1 MVQAGFLK
9 LAAEEKDGGQRIE
22 VEIEVGA
29 DRVDELLD
37 EFYRLMARVRGID
50 AASGDCSSLS
60 LALADALGE
69 EEVRA
74 ASKDFLLNRL
84 TMEAVRELGIDTV
97 LAPGV
102 HAKEVPAFGR
112 AFSFVANLTPRPEL
126 SLLDAGPVRVQRPV
140 VAVEES
146 DVDAQVAFSA
156 QQCAEF
162 QSADHADVRV
172 GDFALMDVDMLK
184 NGAPC
189 KSLSGLRRRV
199 EVSEGCVPQGFIDG
213 VCGMTPGEERSF
225 SFDAD
230 DGAVGEKPDSYRASV
245 RLYEVQKRV
254 VPVVDDEWVERVLPQ
269 FGNLEGFRARI
280 RADLEQQKEKVEQ
293 QELVFRVRSA
303 LEKRL
308 VGTIPD
314 EMYQEAKESL
324 MASTL
329 SSIDAKGMT
338 LEEYCDEHGTT
349 KDAFNMNVFM
359 QAAETLRQNL
369 ALDALARKR
378 GIAETCDEIA
388 EAKAALPQT
397 LATLSDEEFERR
409 GYRASLGE
417 SIRRKKALSW
427 LMETMIVEG

>member
-1 MVQAGFLK
+1 M
-9 LAAEEKDGGQRIE
+9 
-22 VEIEVGA
+22 
-29 DRVDELLD
+29 
-37 EFYRLMARVRGID
+37 
-50 AASGDCSSLS
+50 
-60 LALADALGE
+60 
-69 EEVRA
+69 
-74 ASKDFLLNRL
+74 
-84 TMEAVRELGIDTV
+84 
-97 LAPGV
+97 
-102 HAKEVPAFGR
+102 
-112 AFSFVANLTPRPEL
+112 
-126 SLLDAGPVRVQRPV
+126 
-140 VAVEES
+140 
-146 DVDAQVAFSA
+146 
-156 QQCAEF
+156 
-162 QSADHADVRV
+162 
-172 GDFALMDVDMLK
+172 
-184 NGAPC
+184 
-189 KSLSGLRRRV
+189 
-199 EVSEGCVPQGFIDG
+199 
-213 VCGMTPGEERSF
+213 
-225 SFDAD
+225 
-230 DGAVGEKPDSYRASV
+230 
-245 RLYEVQKRV
+245 YEVQKRV

-397 LATLSDEEFERR
+397 LATLPDEEFERR